1 MGGHNAGADLD
12 QLCEPADHTK
22 VPLSP
27 VYGLGIFLLLLMKQ
41 LRRRQLSRRAMD
53 AVLFVRTKSV
63 NLETSLREERRLVE
77 AELRDID
84 TETVE
89 VVSAIALDET
99 SPQEEVEL
107 VCFIKRSHLYS
118 SILQKYLHFFLKIV

>member
-1 MGGHNAGADLD
+1 
-12 QLCEPADHTK
+12 
-22 VPLSP
+22 
-27 VYGLGIFLLLLMKQ
+27 MKQ

-89 VVSAIALDET
+89 VVSAIALDEM
-99 SPQEEVEL
+99 SPQEEVE
-107 VCFIKRSHLYS
+107 S
-118 SILQKYLHFFLKIV
+118 